1 MNIEI
6 REKGGK
12 IMQKLKVLI
21 EENAFGSVRS
31 LEVAATT
38 PVAALVPT
46 LVTELKLPQT
56 DLFGKQLVYVL
67 CEVGGGR
74 ILPEHSTLL
83 TAGVKPGTRLA
94 LDSYVI
100 DGSVAAVMGN
110 GNAQVWGTQG
120 ERKPQGSESGRE
132 QGQRVGGQGIGQQ
145 QEGSMVEVQTYGGG

>member
-1 MNIEI
+1 
-6 REKGGK
+6 
-12 IMQKLKVLI
+12 MQKLQVLI

-31 LEVAATT
+31 LEIAATA
-38 PVAALVPT
+38 PISALVPE
-46 LVTELKLPQT
+46 LVAELKLPQT

-83 TAGVKPGTRLA
+83 SSGVKPGTRLA

-110 GNAQVWGTQG
+110 AQAWGTQG
-120 ERKPQGSESGRE
+120 EREPQEVERGRA
-132 QGQRVGGQGIGQQ
+132 GQL
-145 QEGSMVEVQTYGGG
+145 